1 MAATPGAG
9 DYTRAN
15 FHGMAQAE
23 ADFELIYRGVADE
36 LQDLNSDLINL
47 LGEWVGDANNQY
59 GQTMS
64 KWNIAADDM
73 SNTLKALG
81 LTIRDVHSNYSEAE
95 RHNAAL
101 WQA

>member
-1 MAATPGAG
+1 MAATPGSD

-15 FHGMAQAE
+15 FHGMAQAQ

-36 LQDLNSDLINL
+36 LQDLNGDLIKL
-47 LGEWVGDANNQY
+47 LGEWIGDANNQY

-64 KWNIAADDM
+64 KWNTAADDM

-101 WQA
+101 WEG